1 MWLWSCVVAIKRK
14 ERLDIDREF
23 PGGIVTAVVQVSA
36 VAGIQSLAQEVPHAM
51 GVVKKKEKKEKKKR
65 LDMEC
70 MNK

>member
-14 ERLDIDREF
+14 ERERLDIDREF

-51 GVVKKKEKKEKKKR
+51 GVVQKKEKKEKKK
-65 LDMEC
+65 D
-70 MNK
+70 